1 MSSASM
7 WLGMGDERSEE
18 ERAELL
24 AEFLSALRDDEGR
37 GVTVDETP
45 IGVKVGLEMS
55 SARDAWTQ
63 TEADGRAVLDEYED
77 ILVTVYEGDLG
88 VVREVSEEEW
98 PHFVEL
104 VEETEGLEATEDE
117 LRDVRGGEA

>member
-1 MSSASM
+1 
-7 WLGMGDERSEE
+7 MGDERTPE

-24 AEFLSALRDDEGR
+24 ADFFDAVRDDEGR

-63 TEADGRAVLDEYED
+63 TEADGRAILDEYED
-77 ILVTVYEGDLG
+77 ILVSVYEDDLE
-88 VVREVSEEEW
+88 VVGEVSDEEW
-98 PHFVEL
+98 PHFVAL
-104 VEETEGLEATEDE
+104 VEETDGVGVGEGE
-117 LRDVRGGEA
+117 LRDARGGEV